1 MKGRTEEGIFEEEE
15 EEEEEVIWKGERTTM
30 TTTWMQYIWD
40 RSPLVI

>member
-40 RSPLVI
+40 RSSLVI